1 MLSTGNAKQMSVFQ
15 GCSSLFWGSIL
26 QDGKTYSLLPNTCTV
41 ILTVFLREIVQP
53 ALVYDIMEIFVW
65 FAEQQGNIM
74 R

>member
-1 MLSTGNAKQMSVFQ
+1 MLSTGNAKQMSSVFQ

-26 QDGKTYSLLPNTCTV
+26 QEGKTYSLLPNTCTV

-65 FAEQQGNIM
+65 FAEQQGT
-74 R
+74 